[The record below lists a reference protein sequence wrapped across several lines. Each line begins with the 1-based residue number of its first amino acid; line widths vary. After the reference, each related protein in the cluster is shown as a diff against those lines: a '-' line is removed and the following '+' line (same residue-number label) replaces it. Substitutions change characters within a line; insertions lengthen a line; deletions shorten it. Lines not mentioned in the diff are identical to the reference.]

1 MEQGVRT
8 QNLRNFTVQI
18 RNDKDQIVGTGIAVS
33 TDGKIVTC
41 AHVVDAAGID
51 PHNANDVELRVYYPQ
66 LSGGEEKRRRAKV
79 STCFTDFDDDLV
91 LLQLCDGYSPLGL
104 ENMPVLGTADSS
116 RGDPFNS
123 YGYRRLDIY
132 NAGWSEGII
141 QGHVECPPSRKL
153 QAEPVQLKSNQ
164 INQGMSGAAVLDTE
178 RNLVIG
184 VVSEM
189 WFPDKFMKDSDTAWA
204 VDGQVIY
211 KLATLSNLAGLF
223 FQEESLPL
231 QPAPSLKVDIAEA
244 LGKVAPKSRFAWHNA
259 PQLLDEWIGRTE
271 LLKSLNN
278 DWKNPDKRVT
288 GLVGFGGEG
297 KSSLA
302 RKWVDNLLKD
312 PSQQQPDNV
321 FWWGFYEN
329 RDTDAFL
336 EAALNFLSGGLIDP
350 RAVPSSSLRAQ
361 IIGTML
367 GAGRYLF
374 VLDGLEV
381 VQHQDGDRY
390 GLLKNNDLRDLLTYF
405 ARPDNS
411 AFCLITSRSPLLDLM
426 EYTTYTHRD
435 VERLSQEDGRALL
448 QRLNTKGSDA
458 ELNKV
463 VADWDGHALTLSI
476 LAAYL
481 TEQYEDNIK
490 HISDIPVP
498 TADEPCYE
506 RVHRV
511 LRRYDEHLTK
521 NEREFLKLFSVFR
534 LPVQELAFEEVFE
547 PLLNLLDN
555 NALFKLVS
563 SLANYRLI
571 RHNEREKS
579 YTIHPLIGNYYFS
592 LFTKGDP
599 SQKKAAHKRIKDY
612 YLSIAGN
619 TPQFPTLDDLKPIIE
634 AVHHACHAGE
644 YDDAIL
650 VYNDRICQSAR
661 SVLMYE
667 LGCYEIELAVALE
680 FLPNQD
686 VSQEPLVTR
695 PNRKTWILNR
705 IGFCLK
711 ALGRLSEAAIVYQFQ
726 DEMRDKAIDKYE
738 NFKSVTDYKNLL
750 DLHILLG
757 ELDASVEYVRKML
770 TVVDYSSMDDYFWDQ
785 VLSLTSQAWLAN
797 LRGELHVATTT
808 FAEAETREQNY
819 DPSMRYLPSSPGIH
833 HADHLRRI
841 GQPDYARKIIEA
853 NLQICEQKH
862 WTFLISP
869 CHRILGDLDTNA
881 GKHDSAQVHLEF
893 ALKIAR
899 SISDREV
906 LIEALLARGSF
917 YAKKRTSNVS
927 QAFADLNE
935 ALNYAVEGGYRIY
948 EADIRIALAWAFIAS
963 DDKEKAFAEANR
975 AQQMSQKMKYHW
987 GKLDAQEVLGK
998 ISNM

>member
-1 MEQGVRT
+1 
-8 QNLRNFTVQI
+8 
-18 RNDKDQIVGTGIAVS
+18 
-33 TDGKIVTC
+33 
-41 AHVVDAAGID
+41 
-51 PHNANDVELRVYYPQ
+51 
-66 LSGGEEKRRRAKV
+66 
-79 STCFTDFDDDLV
+79 
-91 LLQLCDGYSPLGL
+91 
-104 ENMPVLGTADSS
+104 
-116 RGDPFNS
+116 
-123 YGYRRLDIY
+123 
-132 NAGWSEGII
+132 
-141 QGHVECPPSRKL
+141 
-153 QAEPVQLKSNQ
+153 
-164 INQGMSGAAVLDTE
+164 
-178 RNLVIG
+178 
-184 VVSEM
+184 
-189 WFPDKFMKDSDTAWA
+189 
-204 VDGQVIY
+204 
-211 KLATLSNLAGLF
+211 
-223 FQEESLPL
+223 
-231 QPAPSLKVDIAEA
+231 
-244 LGKVAPKSRFAWHNA
+244 
-259 PQLLDEWIGRTE
+259 
-271 LLKSLNN
+271 
-278 DWKNPDKRVT
+278 
-288 GLVGFGGEG
+288 
-297 KSSLA
+297 
-302 RKWVDNLLKD
+302 
-312 PSQQQPDNV
+312 
-321 FWWGFYEN
+321 
-329 RDTDAFL
+329 
-336 EAALNFLSGGLIDP
+336 
-350 RAVPSSSLRAQ
+350 
-361 IIGTML
+361 
-367 GAGRYLF
+367 
-374 VLDGLEV
+374 
-381 VQHQDGDRY
+381 
-390 GLLKNNDLRDLLTYF
+390 
-405 ARPDNS
+405 
-411 AFCLITSRSPLLDLM
+411 
-426 EYTTYTHRD
+426 
-435 VERLSQEDGRALL
+435 
-448 QRLNTKGSDA
+448 
-458 ELNKV
+458 
-463 VADWDGHALTLSI
+463 
-476 LAAYL
+476 
-481 TEQYEDNIK
+481 
-490 HISDIPVP
+490 
-498 TADEPCYE
+498 
-506 RVHRV
+506 
-511 LRRYDEHLTK
+511 
-521 NEREFLKLFSVFR
+521 
-534 LPVQELAFEEVFE
+534 
-547 PLLNLLDN
+547 
-555 NALFKLVS
+555 
-563 SLANYRLI
+563 
-571 RHNEREKS
+571 
-579 YTIHPLIGNYYFS
+579 
-592 LFTKGDP
+592 
-599 SQKKAAHKRIKDY
+599 
-612 YLSIAGN
+612 
-619 TPQFPTLDDLKPIIE
+619 
-634 AVHHACHAGE
+634 
-644 YDDAIL
+644 
-650 VYNDRICQSAR
+650 
-661 SVLMYE
+661 MYE